1 MNKIENSRK
10 INFLFILWKT
20 LSKKRKNQLVF
31 ISFSIII
38 SGITEIFT
46 LSSIQ
51 PLLKVIS
58 TNDFRIQSYF
68 LSKIYYFLELFFSV
82 DQLIFIFFVFII
94 FLSFSTIIRLLNIF
108 LINFISALIGNEIG
122 TMAFKS
128 SLTKDYKYHLDTNS
142 SNIISTI
149 VTKSNS
155 TVDTIKSILNIFT
168 SLVILVAILTTLINI
183 NPQITIFSIISISAI
198 YFLISVLIKNRL
210 NNISQARSEL
220 IQEQTQSLQEGLGFI
235 KDIILDKCAFF
246 FVDSFRLKDKKLRVI
261 DAKSDFLASSPKFIL
276 ELIAILFLL
285 FCALFFA
292 SNLKG
297 KTNIFSL
304 LGTIAFG
311 MQRLLPLIQQIYA
324 SYVIISTN
332 KESVINTLNLISN
345 EKKSKYAK
353 SKRIY
358 NFKSKLELIDI
369 GFKYSNEKDFII
381 KDFNLKIFKGEK
393 IGVVGKSGCGKSTL
407 GDILMGLL
415 KPSKGIIKVDNHNL
429 YSEKSSLNID
439 QWHSCISHV
448 PQDVYLSDSSI
459 AANIAFGVPIEKI
472 DMKKLNNAIKE
483 AQLET
488 LIKKSRMGVFSN
500 VGENGA
506 QLSGGQKQ
514 RIGIARAI
522 YKGGNI
528 IILDEATSSLDSKT
542 ELSIL
547 NCIDNLSRDY
557 TIIIISHRES
567 TLGFCDRV
575 INLSTNIS

>member
-1 MNKIENSRK
+1 
-10 INFLFILWKT
+10 
-20 LSKKRKNQLVF
+20 
-31 ISFSIII
+31 
-38 SGITEIFT
+38 
-46 LSSIQ
+46 
-51 PLLKVIS
+51 
-58 TNDFRIQSYF
+58 
-68 LSKIYYFLELFFSV
+68 
-82 DQLIFIFFVFII
+82 
-94 FLSFSTIIRLLNIF
+94 
-108 LINFISALIGNEIG
+108 
-122 TMAFKS
+122 
-128 SLTKDYKYHLDTNS
+128 
-142 SNIISTI
+142 
-149 VTKSNS
+149 
-155 TVDTIKSILNIFT
+155 
-168 SLVILVAILTTLINI
+168 
-183 NPQITIFSIISISAI
+183 
-198 YFLISVLIKNRL
+198 
-210 NNISQARSEL
+210 
-220 IQEQTQSLQEGLGFI
+220 
-235 KDIILDKCAFF
+235 
-246 FVDSFRLKDKKLRVI
+246 
-261 DAKSDFLASSPKFIL
+261 
-276 ELIAILFLL
+276 
-285 FCALFFA
+285 
-292 SNLKG
+292 
-297 KTNIFSL
+297 
-304 LGTIAFG
+304 
-311 MQRLLPLIQQIYA
+311 MQRLLPSYSANICF
-324 SYVIISTN
+324 YVIISTN

-345 EKKSKYAK
+345 EKKSKYTK

-381 KDFNLKIFKGEK
+381 KDFNIKIFKGEK

-500 VGENGA
+500 VGENGT

-547 NCIDNLSRDY
+547 NCIDNLSRD
-557 TIIIISHRES
+557 IPS
-567 TLGFCDRV
+567 
-575 INLSTNIS
+575 

>member
-1 MNKIENSRK
+1 MKDIYNSK
-10 INFLFILWKT
+10 KLNFLYFLWKT
-20 LSKKRKNQLVF
+20 LSKKRKNQL
-31 ISFSIII
+31 III
-38 SGITEIFT
+38 SFLTILSGIAEIFT

-51 PLLKVIS
+51 PLLGVIS
-58 TNDFRIQSYF
+58 TNNFKIKSYF
-68 LSKIYYFLELFFSV
+68 LSKIYNFFELFFNI
-82 DQLIFIFFVFII
+82 DQLIFIFFIFIL
-94 FLSFSTIIRLLNIF
+94 FFSLSTILRLLNIF

-122 TMAFKS
+122 TKAFKS
-128 SLTKDYKYHLDTNS
+128 SLNKDYEYHLDNNS

-168 SLVILVAILTTLINI
+168 SLVILIAILTTLINI
-183 NPQITIFSIISISAI
+183 NPQITIFSIFSISAI
-198 YFLISVLIKNRL
+198 YFLISITIKSRL
-210 NNISQARSEL
+210 NNISQERSEL

-246 FVDSFRLKDKKLRVI
+246 FVDSFRLKDKKLRII
-261 DAKSDFLASSPKFIL
+261 DAKSDFLATSPKFIL

-285 FCALFFA
+285 FCTLFFT
-292 SNLKG
+292 SNLKE
-297 KTNIFSL
+297 NSYIFSL

-332 KESVINTLNLISN
+332 KESVINTLNLINN
-345 EKKSKYAK
+345 ESKTKITKSKK
-353 SKRIY
+353 IY
-358 NFKSKLELIDI
+358 NFKTKLELIEI
-369 GFKYSNEKDFII
+369 SFKYRNENDFII
-381 KDFNLKIFKGEK
+381 KDFNLSINKGEK
-393 IGVVGKSGCGKSTL
+393 VGIIGKSGCGKSTL

-415 KPSKGIIKVDNHNL
+415 KPTKGIIKVDNHNL
-429 YSEKSSLNID
+429 YSDKSLLNLNR
-439 QWHSCISHV
+439 WHSCISHV

-459 AANIAFGVPIEKI
+459 AANIAFGVPIENI

-488 LIKKSRMGVFSN
+488 LIKKSRLGIFSN
-500 VGENGA
+500 VGENGI

-547 NCIDNLSRDY
+547 KCIDNLSRDY

-567 TLGFCDRV
+567 TLDFCDRV
-575 INLSTNIS
+575 INLNTNIS